1 MVQEAHFRL
10 IIEVGVHDNGQ
21 EEVRDGAGEADA
33 VSLTWTATDLAAL
46 AWVAVDLASIARA
59 RRHIL
64 VEGEGW
70 RWTRLGGVVASDE
83 LGAADSKP

>member
-33 VSLTWTATDLAAL
+33 VSLTRTATDLAAL
-46 AWVAVDLASIARA
+46 A
-59 RRHIL
+59 
-64 VEGEGW
+64 
-70 RWTRLGGVVASDE
+70 
-83 LGAADSKP
+83 